1 MKKTYIIPTCEIV
14 KLNPTDIIVTSPDL
28 PFGDVNDNDQRS
40 RGRGN
45 LDDFDDDFFEE

>member
-14 KLNPTDIIVTSPDL
+14 KLNPTDIIATSPDL
-28 PFGDVNDNDQRS
+28 PFGDVNGQRS
-40 RGRGN
+40 RGRGD